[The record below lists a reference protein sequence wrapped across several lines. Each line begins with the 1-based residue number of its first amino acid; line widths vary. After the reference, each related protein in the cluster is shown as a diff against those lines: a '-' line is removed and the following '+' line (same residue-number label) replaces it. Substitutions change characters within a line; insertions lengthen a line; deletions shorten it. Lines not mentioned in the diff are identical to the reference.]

1 MTTGPIAHL
10 DALERAL
17 ASAKFP
23 HMTAWWRQTL
33 REFYASGRKQ
43 LVLRVGR
50 RGGKS
55 SSLCRVAV
63 LEALYGEHIIPPGDV
78 GIVGFVSVS
87 REEAASRLRTVKRI
101 LDTLGVSYKPID
113 GGIELVDRPIAFKTF
128 AATLAGVVGGTWI
141 CGVCDEVA
149 RWRDTDSGANPATE
163 VLASLRPTFA
173 GQPSA
178 KLFLSTSPLGKL
190 DAHAVAFDKGDNEF
204 QLVRHAATWVARPN
218 LTEAECRTLEP
229 DEEMFQGEYGARPR
243 DGSALSLFSGAQLDA
258 VTRRGPS
265 RVPPETGVLYFAATD
280 PATRANAWTLVIARA
295 HEEGKGTASVQIVS
309 ISEWRAARGGALDS
323 DLVFSEIA
331 TELAPY
337 GVRELVQDQ
346 WSFDANRSIAA
357 RHGITLLQEPATQT
371 TKTQLFEALRRR
383 VLDRTI
389 ELPEDRQ
396 LKADLLGVRKWIG
409 KGGAPSI
416 ELERVGTR
424 HCDYASAVVLAVDQA
439 ASSVRA
445 QKSPPAIETSIVCER
460 DAESSLGV
468 MSDAFLDGLTGDI
481 FRSE

>member
-1 MTTGPIAHL
+1 
-10 DALERAL
+10 
-17 ASAKFP
+17 
-23 HMTAWWRQTL
+23 
-33 REFYASGRKQ
+33 
-43 LVLRVGR
+43 
-50 RGGKS
+50 
-55 SSLCRVAV
+55 
-63 LEALYGEHIIPPGDV
+63 
-78 GIVGFVSVS
+78 
-87 REEAASRLRTVKRI
+87 
-101 LDTLGVSYKPID
+101 
-113 GGIELVDRPIAFKTF
+113 
-128 AATLAGVVGGTWI
+128 
-141 CGVCDEVA
+141 
-149 RWRDTDSGANPATE
+149 
-163 VLASLRPTFA
+163 
-173 GQPSA
+173 
-178 KLFLSTSPLGKL
+178 
-190 DAHAVAFDKGDNEF
+190 
-204 QLVRHAATWVARPN
+204 
-218 LTEAECRTLEP
+218 
-229 DEEMFQGEYGARPR
+229 
-243 DGSALSLFSGAQLDA
+243 
-258 VTRRGPS
+258 
-265 RVPPETGVLYFAATD
+265 
-280 PATRANAWTLVIARA
+280 
-295 HEEGKGTASVQIVS
+295 
-309 ISEWRAARGGALDS
+309 
-323 DLVFSEIA
+323 
-331 TELAPY
+331 
-337 GVRELVQDQ
+337 VQDQ